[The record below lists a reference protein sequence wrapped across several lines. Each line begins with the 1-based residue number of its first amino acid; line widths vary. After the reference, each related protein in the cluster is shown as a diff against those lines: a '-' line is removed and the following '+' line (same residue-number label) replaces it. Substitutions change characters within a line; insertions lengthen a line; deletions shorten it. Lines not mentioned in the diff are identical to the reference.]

1 LGVKTSLY
9 AITAL
14 IGLIADAGAADPAPC
29 KLVPIDEW
37 KVRADA
43 PSPIVD
49 GLINGQKIDVLLD
62 TGMTLRE
69 GALLERA
76 AARRLGIPITRNLS
90 RTAAGIGGEA
100 ALSMAVI
107 DEFRIGGAKRHAWDV
122 IVGGADHGHKG
133 TFIIGNQFFAKVE
146 LEFDLPRNVVR
157 LFRSEGCRGRSLAY
171 WAFASGRAAESLPIW
186 VSDAGHVTVEVAIND
201 TSVRAVIDSGA
212 WTSLVESSVAARI
225 GVTPE
230 SSGTKPGPCGLG
242 VGKQRLETWVG
253 EFATFEIGGE
263 KISNPK
269 LYFADMRRDLPTVA
283 SLFFSVEK
291 YETPEMLLGAD
302 FLRSHRVLIS
312 RPLGRMF
319 FTYEGGTVFPARAG
333 AGCSKQAVEPEQR
346 QSGGEEGQ

>member
-1 LGVKTSLY
+1 RRSRRRRRARAGRAAPGSPWRARSGGWSRRPWPRARRRCRDPPRAIWRRGARRSGSARWSRPRCRRIFERSGTQKRLILQKCIVTIGTGRRTVLGVKTSLY

-133 TFIIGNQFFAKVE
+133 T
-146 LEFDLPRNVVR
+146 
-157 LFRSEGCRGRSLAY
+157 
-171 WAFASGRAAESLPIW
+171 
-186 VSDAGHVTVEVAIND
+186 
-201 TSVRAVIDSGA
+201 
-212 WTSLVESSVAARI
+212 
-225 GVTPE
+225 
-230 SSGTKPGPCGLG
+230 
-242 VGKQRLETWVG
+242 
-253 EFATFEIGGE
+253 
-263 KISNPK
+263 
-269 LYFADMRRDLPTVA
+269 
-283 SLFFSVEK
+283 
-291 YETPEMLLGAD
+291 
-302 FLRSHRVLIS
+302 
-312 RPLGRMF
+312 
-319 FTYEGGTVFPARAG
+319 
-333 AGCSKQAVEPEQR
+333 
-346 QSGGEEGQ
+346 